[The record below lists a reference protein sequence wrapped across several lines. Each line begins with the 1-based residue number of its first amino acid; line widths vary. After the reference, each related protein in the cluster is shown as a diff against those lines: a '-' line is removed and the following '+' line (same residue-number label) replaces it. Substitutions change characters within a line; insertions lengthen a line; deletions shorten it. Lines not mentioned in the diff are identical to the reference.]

1 MATRKRGPDDDPSD
15 AAQTPAARIKPNSW
29 SSPGPI
35 GNTTGLVV
43 PETAP
48 NPHFDSAPPIKPTE
62 PEKGWW
68 TSWGSNVLHT
78 GLDAVGLVPGFGEVA
93 DGANALIYLAE
104 GDKVNAAISAVA
116 MIPGL
121 GAGATATKYGKKVAE
136 AGAEALG
143 KTAGREAA
151 GQKAAKEAEE
161 RAAREAEEAAAK
173 KTTDKGNPEGGKV
186 DGSRQ
191 FKGKCGEWLAK
202 MDLFDAGYT
211 EIMEVQNKSGH
222 GIDVMARNPNGDIK
236 VLEVKTTDGTT
247 APSLKGD
254 QAKLGGEG
262 FTNSRLGR
270 AANGRGHYKNSP
282 DAIANGA
289 KGLEWLLEAQE
300 LGKKVDYEKYDVF
313 IDDPEKGCIKKKAI
327 TNPWDIVEKKKKKK

>member
-15 AAQTPAARIKPNSW
+15 AAQTRAARIKPNSW

-43 PETAP
+43 PDTAP

-62 PEKGWW
+62 TEKGWW
-68 TSWGSNVLHT
+68 ASWGS
-78 GLDAVGLVPGFGEVA
+78 
-93 DGANALIYLAE
+93 NALIYLAE
-104 GDKVNAAISAVA
+104 GDKVNAAISAAA

-121 GAGATATKYGKKVAE
+121 GAGATATKYGKKAAE
-136 AGAEALG
+136 MGAEALG

-151 GQKAAKEAEE
+151 EAAGEKAAKEAQE
-161 RAAREAEEAAAK
+161 RAAKEAEEAAAK
-173 KTTDKGNPEGGKV
+173 KTTDNGNPQGGKV

-236 VLEVKTTDGTT
+236 VLEVKTTDGDK
-247 APSLKGD
+247 APPLRGD

-262 FTNSRLGR
+262 FTADRLDR

-282 DAIANGA
+282 EAIANGQ
-289 KGLEWLLEAQE
+289 KGLAWIDEALERGSKIE
-300 LGKKVDYEKYDVF
+300 REKYDMF

-327 TNPWDIVEKKKKKK
+327 SSPWEKIEKKKK